1 MSPTA
6 KSPAKSISPPQSF
19 EADLSELEAI
29 VATME
34 SGQVPLQESL
44 DAYKRGIALL
54 RRCQDTLTAAEQQIS
69 ILDASGQRV
78 ELRPYDPESEADQ
91 ND

>member
-1 MSPTA
+1 MPPTA
-6 KSPAKSISPPQSF
+6 KSPAKNTSESQSF
-19 EADLSELEAI
+19 EADLGELETI
-29 VATME
+29 VTTME

-44 DAYKRGIALL
+44 DTYKRGIALL

-69 ILDASGQRV
+69 ILDASGQRS
-78 ELRPYDPESEADQ
+78 ELRPYVAETDQ